1 MPTAT
6 LDEATAEVTEAAE
19 STKPVVKFSHRG
31 ISASVFL
38 NKTKEGDKPFYKT
51 VVQRT
56 FKVGED
62 FKSNASFT
70 RDELPIA
77 THLMEKAY
85 GWILDIE
92 GNQA

>member
-31 ISASVFL
+31 ISASVFE
-38 NKTKEGDKPFYKT
+38 NKTKEGNKTFYKT
-51 VVQRT
+51 VVQRS
-56 FKVGED
+56 FKVGDD

-77 THLMEKAY
+77 THLMEKAHA
-85 GWILDIE
+85 WIVDTE